1 MHSFQA
7 ACATSSQSL
16 QKRKCEPCYSLR
28 TPWLCVV
35 RLIYA
40 KNWRARQ
47 NLELV
52 GQILLHRLLHS
63 RLEPDP
69 ILMRC
74 FIAVLQPPE
83 GFMWPVE
90 LGQLIVL
97 GYGMNEVPGS

>member
-1 MHSFQA
+1 MH
-7 ACATSSQSL
+7 
-16 QKRKCEPCYSLR
+16 
-28 TPWLCVV
+28 
-35 RLIYA
+35 LIYA

-90 LGQLIVL
+90 LGRLIVL